1 MLDRLRQNGG
11 GLSDTIRVETP
22 DVPLEANMAL
32 ENKSGNSDWNYHP
45 DLPIPVS
52 PILSWPPKPLEWL
65 KWISSYWLAAGAVT
79 LEFAL
84 AWAVFYWLQPDWS
97 SMQVLALDWAALIW
111 LRNIALLFLVAGG
124 LHLWFYSFTAQ
135 GKKLKYDARDL
146 ARNNGIYTF
155 RNQALD
161 NMFWTLASG
170 ATVWTAF
177 EILYWWAAANGY
189 APQVM
194 FGANPVW
201 FALWFIIIP
210 IWSSFHFYWI
220 HRVLHWPPL
229 YRLAHSLHHRNINIG
244 PWTGISMH
252 PVEHLMYFSSVLIHF
267 VVPSHPV
274 HVLFHFYTQS
284 LNPAF
289 SHSGFDGIV
298 TSGTKR
304 VEAGDFFHQLHHRY
318 FECNYGTAEMP
329 WDKVFGSFHDGSDEA
344 TAATRSRKKRMHAR

>member
-1 MLDRLRQNGG
+1 M
-11 GLSDTIRVETP
+11 E
-22 DVPLEANMAL
+22 LE
-32 ENKSGNSDWNYHP
+32 KKTGNSDWNYHP

-146 ARNNGIYTF
+146 ARNNGVYTF
-155 RNQALD
+155 RNQILD

-194 FGANPVW
+194 FGANPIW

-220 HRVLHWPPL
+220 HRALHWPPL

-298 TSGTKR
+298 TSETKR
-304 VEAGDFFHQLHHRY
+304 IEAGDFFHQLHHRY

-329 WDKVFGSFHDGSDEA
+329 WDKVFGSFHDGSDAA
-344 TAATRSRKKRMHAR
+344 TVATRSRKRRMHAR